1 MAEFTAASAAAVG
14 VGVGAAALNAIG
26 LEPAHLVPSFFACLV
41 GAGFAPEMSRVR
53 HALVF
58 ISAVVISAIGGKF
71 AALRWMDGTLLA
83 AALCTIGV
91 GIFFHP
97 LIASVMKVIPQ
108 LRDRALGTKEKTK

>member
-41 GAGFAPEMSRVR
+41 GAGFAPEMSRLR

-58 ISAVVISAIGGKF
+58 VSAVVLSAIGGRF
-71 AALRWMDGTLLA
+71 AAMRWLDGSLLS
-83 AALCTIGV
+83 AALCTAAV

-97 LIASVMKVIPQ
+97 LIAAVMKVIPQ
-108 LRDRALGTKEKTK
+108 LRDRALGTREESK